1 MMVVL
6 ANHPNW
12 QVYPDEIAKRKG
24 VNRKTIDKY
33 FKIFEEAGYLRKI
46 RKKPPGNGGS
56 HIFRFFSD
64 VKISDFQFDIMKQRL
79 NMSIKKASMN
89 YNSDIPK
96 SEMSESEMSESE
108 MSESE
113 MSDFGH

>member
-1 MMVVL
+1 MIVLL
-6 ANHPNW
+6 ANHHNS
-12 QVYPDEIAKRKG
+12 QVYPEEIAKRKG

-33 FKIFEEAGYLRKI
+33 FKIFEEAGCLRKI

-64 VKISDFQFDIMKQRL
+64 EKISDSQFDIMKQRI
-79 NMSIKKASMN
+79 NQSIKKASMN

-108 MSESE
+108 MS
-113 MSDFGH
+113 DFGH